1 MLADRIT
8 RASCFVCANAADAVA
23 LAALVDAETGAMRD
37 WLAGSTDPSLSRH
50 ARLREVDTH
59 VVGPMCHVL
68 WRWTTGDAV
77 GPNMMTRNAYALN
90 MGYVMQRAPVKP
102 ERAILEANMGGDK
115 KPSHEYFR
123 SGHGK
128 SVLAEAFLSDE
139 QIRRVLRTTAA
150 DLEALSW
157 AGTHGSVAS
166 GMQSVAFT
174 PASAIAAVFAATGQD
189 LGMVGPSSMAQGTGR
204 RVEGGLAGLD
214 PLRWARG
221 GTVGGGTTLPSARE
235 WLASIGCAG
244 PGKVY
249 RLAQIISC
257 GGPLPGA
264 QCSAAMATAGSENF
278 FQAHHERGGL
288 VIASSSLR
296 DRRAGAVR
304 GGVRRRAAAGR
315 SSSARPGL
323 HRHRAARRPRT
334 GRRYLVVDRWESG
347 EPYNRFVAEHRDEY
361 MRRVDE
367 TAFLYRQELRLGTFE
382 NVWTDDTSRRT
393 MTRPA
398 SAAATIRAGFTCR
411 CRRAPGLTEYEAYF
425 SFDGR
430 HQGGPGI
437 VHGGLVSAALDEAAG
452 LLATGTRSR
461 P

>member
-1 MLADRIT
+1 VRWPRKNDTASIARRREAMGIDDGLVTSVDLAPFVDAAESLVGVAVIPVSAVPVSIELGNYELDADGHLVEIDRAAETIHVPLAHTEGGLTASLTRGALAAGTIRTYVLADRIT
-8 RASCFVCANAADAVA
+8 RASCFVCANAAEAVS
-23 LAALVDAETGAMRD
+23 LAAWLADEIDTMRD
-37 WLAGSTDPSLSRH
+37 WLESSSDPSLSRH

-90 MGYVMQRAPVKP
+90 MGYVMKRAPVKP

-128 SVLAEAFLSDE
+128 SVLAEAFVADE
-139 QIRRVLRTTAA
+139 QIRRVLRTTAE

-189 LGMVGPSSMAQGTGR
+189 LGMVGTSSMAHGTGR
-204 RVEGGLAGLD
+204 RVEGGLQATIRLGGLEV
-214 PLRWARG
+214 

-235 WLASIGCAG
+235 WISSIGCDG

-249 RLAQIISC
+249 RLAQITAAAALCLEIS
-257 GGPLPGA
+257 A
-264 QCSAAMATAGSENF
+264 SAAMATAGSENF

-288 VIASSSLR
+288 R
-296 DRRAGAVR
+296 
-304 GGVRRRAAAGR
+304 
-315 SSSARPGL
+315 
-323 HRHRAARRPRT
+323 
-334 GRRYLVVDRWESG
+334 
-347 EPYNRFVAEHRDEY
+347 
-361 MRRVDE
+361 
-367 TAFLYRQELRLGTFE
+367 
-382 NVWTDDTSRRT
+382 
-393 MTRPA
+393 
-398 SAAATIRAGFTCR
+398 
-411 CRRAPGLTEYEAYF
+411 
-425 SFDGR
+425 
-430 HQGGPGI
+430 
-437 VHGGLVSAALDEAAG
+437 
-452 LLATGTRSR
+452 
-461 P
+461 